1 MAKKELIPKSK
12 DFSQWYTEV
21 ILKAELAD
29 YAPVKGCQVFRPY
42 GYAIWEN
49 VQKIFNEMIKKA
61 GVKNAYFPLFIPEK
75 FLKRE
80 KQHVKGFSPQLAV
93 VTIGGGKNLK
103 EKLIVRPT
111 SETIIYEMYAKWIKS
126 WRDLPILINQW
137 ANIVRWEKRTF
148 LFLRTT
154 EFLWQEGHTV
164 HSTHQ
169 EALKEVKRA
178 LNSYIKLYRNFFA
191 IDGFAVIKSEKEKF
205 AGAEATY
212 SYEMLMPDGKALQG
226 CTAHDLAQNFSK
238 VFKVK
243 FLGKDGKEKIAWQ
256 TSWGLSTRSIGAL
269 IMVHGDDNGLI
280 IPPKLAPIQIVIIP
294 IFQKRLSRVIQ
305 EKLKE
310 IKLLLKDFRVE
321 IDDREEYSV
330 GWKFNYWEL
339 KGVPLRIE
347 LGEREISKS
356 KATLVRR
363 DNSQKS
369 FVSFNKLTEEVKRIL
384 DSIQRNLLKRSRNY
398 LKENTKEVFDYKKFK
413 EIMRTRRGFV
423 KAFWCESPKCETKI
437 KEETK
442 ATIRGLPLDAL
453 EEKGKCIYCQKPAK
467 RRWIFAQAY

>member
-93 VTIGGGKNLK
+93 VTIGGGKNVK
-103 EKLIVRPT
+103 EKSIVGPT

-178 LNSYIKLYRNFFA
+178 
-191 IDGFAVIKSEKEKF
+191 
-205 AGAEATY
+205 Y
-212 SYEMLMPDGKALQG
+212 S
-226 CTAHDLAQNFSK
+226 
-238 VFKVK
+238 
-243 FLGKDGKEKIAWQ
+243 KI
-256 TSWGLSTRSIGAL
+256 
-269 IMVHGDDNGLI
+269 
-280 IPPKLAPIQIVIIP
+280 
-294 IFQKRLSRVIQ
+294 KRLFPTVYGS
-305 EKLKE
+305 
-310 IKLLLKDFRVE
+310 
-321 IDDREEYSV
+321 
-330 GWKFNYWEL
+330 
-339 KGVPLRIE
+339 
-347 LGEREISKS
+347 
-356 KATLVRR
+356 
-363 DNSQKS
+363 NS
-369 FVSFNKLTEEVKRIL
+369 
-384 DSIQRNLLKRSRNY
+384 
-398 LKENTKEVFDYKKFK
+398 
-413 EIMRTRRGFV
+413 
-423 KAFWCESPKCETKI
+423 
-437 KEETK
+437 
-442 ATIRGLPLDAL
+442 
-453 EEKGKCIYCQKPAK
+453 
-467 RRWIFAQAY
+467 